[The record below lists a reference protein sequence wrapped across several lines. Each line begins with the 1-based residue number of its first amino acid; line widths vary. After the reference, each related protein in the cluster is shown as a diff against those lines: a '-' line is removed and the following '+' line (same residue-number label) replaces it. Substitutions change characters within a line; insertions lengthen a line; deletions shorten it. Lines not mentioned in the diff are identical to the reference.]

1 MCAVQ
6 TKLWDLGEARV
17 TWKSAKGA
25 RKTLPFGT
33 DQLIAADGAVLNPEL
48 LIIFDTGLSRVGLGV
63 ERDFLGEREPLDLTG
78 ARTDY
83 KLLSVT
89 LDERRFE

>member
-1 MCAVQ
+1 MPC
-6 TKLWDLGEARV
+6 W
-17 TWKSAKGA
+17 
-25 RKTLPFGT
+25 
-33 DQLIAADGAVLNPEL
+33 NPEL
-48 LIIFDTGLSRVGLGV
+48 LIIFDTSLSRVGLGV
-63 ERDFLGEREPLDLTG
+63 ERDFLGERGPLDLTG